1 MKIGRVAVLGVAVG
15 AGLIAALIALNLAK
29 APPPAP
35 VVVEGAPAPAP
46 VSTQVLVAANNIAI
60 GQKLTSGSM
69 QWQDWPTTGV
79 AGTYISKTGT
89 GESQLDP
96 LVGSIARATIY
107 AGEPISEAKLIH
119 SDRGFMSAILPQ
131 GMRAV
136 ATKISADT
144 GAGGFILPNDRV
156 DVVMTR
162 KASDTAVA
170 GGNEFLT
177 ETILNNVRVLAID
190 QTIENTDANTAG
202 AAADGAAES
211 GQTVIGQTATL
222 ELTPLQVQILT
233 VAQQMSDEPLT
244 LALRSVADSNVG
256 PADAAADAIH
266 LIGGTKRNGAITIVK
281 NGVARDVSGI
291 R

>member
-15 AGLIAALIALNLAK
+15 AGLIAALIAMNLAK
-29 APPPAP
+29 PPAPAP
-35 VVVEGAPAPAP
+35 VVEGVPVPAP
-46 VSTQVLVAANNIAI
+46 VSTQVLVATSNISI
-60 GQKLTSGSM
+60 GQKLAAGSM

-79 AGTYISKTGT
+79 AGTYIEKVGS
-89 GESQLDP
+89 GETQLDP

-170 GGNEFLT
+170 GGSEFLT

-190 QTIENTDANTAG
+190 QTIENTDANTSS
-202 AAADGAAES
+202 AAKDGAES

-222 ELTPLQVQILT
+222 ELTPLQVQILA
-233 VAQQMSDEPLT
+233 VAQQMSDVPLT
-244 LALRSVADSNVG
+244 LALRSVADSTVG
-256 PADAAADAIH
+256 PADSAADAIH